1 MSDLNVTT
9 LARLPQYRRGDNDS
23 AMGEQLDFGANRRLG
38 LVVGL

>member
-23 AMGEQLDFGANRRLG
+23 AMGEQFDFGANQKPALRIG
-38 LVVGL
+38 L